1 MKYRT
6 YVIGAVAVLSF
17 MFSVDRVVMSIFQES
32 IKADFGL
39 SDTQLGLLTG
49 LAYALLGGFAGIPIA
64 RLADRWN
71 RKMVLSAG
79 FMLWTVM
86 TAACGLA
93 ASFWHLAIARM
104 GVGLGEA
111 SYGPAGLSL
120 IGDYYPRE
128 ERAGAI
134 AVSRAGEF
142 LGVFGG
148 LVAGGV
154 LLQAVGWRAGFA
166 VLGIVGI
173 VCATIFSLTVREPER
188 VDERE
193 ANTSAAQ
200 LSWRTMFGEPVAF
213 ALLIGAFTSSLAVGG
228 AVGAWLPSYFSRAFA
243 LTPVQ
248 IGTGLGVCLGVAS
261 TIGTIVGGVIGN
273 RFMRNSRAWAAAFAT
288 GIAWIVGPFFL
299 ATFHAPTPTLA
310 FGCLFVAFLVAG
322 AQVGPVLAMVQDLVA
337 PGARATAIGV
347 LGLAGVIVGAG
358 VGPVIVGVISD
369 WARTDQTGA
378 AGLRLALT
386 SVASV
391 YLVTGFLFLTL
402 YRRLKRARH
411 GVPDAGAQAASA
423 A

>member
-6 YVIGAVAVLSF
+6 YVITAIAVLSF
-17 MFSVDRVVMSIFQES
+17 MFSVDRVVITIFQES

-49 LAYALLGGFAGIPIA
+49 LAYALLGGFAGLPIA

-71 RKMVLSAG
+71 RKIVLSSA

-93 ASFWHLAIARM
+93 ATWWHLVAARM

-111 SYGPAGLSL
+111 AYGPAGLSL

-128 ERAGAI
+128 ERARAI
-134 AVSRAGEF
+134 AISRAGEF

-166 VLGIVGI
+166 LLGIVGI

-188 VDERE
+188 VDERKDP
-193 ANTSAAQ
+193 SSGAAM
-200 LSWRTMFGEPVAF
+200 SWRTMFGEPVAF
-213 ALLIGAFTSSLAVGG
+213 ALLVGAFTTSLAAGG
-228 AVGAWLPSYFSRAFA
+228 AVGAWLPSYFARAFT

-248 IGTGLGVCLGVAS
+248 IGVGLGSCIGIAS
-261 TIGTIVGGVIGN
+261 TIGTVVGGQIGN
-273 RFMRNSRAWAAAFAT
+273 RYMRNSKSWAAAFAT
-288 GIAWIVGPFFL
+288 GVAWLVAPFFL
-299 ATFHAPTPTLA
+299 GTFHAPTAMLA
-310 FGCLFVAFLVAG
+310 FGCLFMAFLIAG
-322 AQVGPVLAMVQDLVA
+322 AQVGPILAMVQDLVT
-337 PGARATAIGV
+337 PGARATAIAV
-347 LGLAGVIVGAG
+347 LGLAGVIMGAG

-369 WARTDQTGA
+369 WAHTEQSGA
-378 AGLRLALT
+378 AGLRIALT
-386 SVASV
+386 CVASI
-391 YLVTGFLFLTL
+391 YLLTGFLFFAL
-402 YRRLKRARH
+402 YRRLRRSQHEDKLAEA
-411 GVPDAGAQAASA
+411 PATSA